1 MPDRRREDQGE
12 SAYLSMTFSF
22 RFLDDVA
29 LADLAFEAEG
39 DSVQALFAGATQAL
53 LTTLADP
60 ATVGSSWERRIERQD
75 ADLPQLLFDWLSDI
89 VYWKDAAGVVF
100 REAPLAISNEADQWV
115 LNARLIGAPVG
126 QAGQELRND
135 VKGVTKHLY
144 ELHQVNCGWKA
155 RVVLD
160 V

>member
-1 MPDRRREDQGE
+1 MP
-12 SAYLSMTFSF
+12 ASF

-39 DSVQALFAGATQAL
+39 ESAEALFRAATEAL
-53 LTTLADP
+53 MHAMADP
-60 ATVGSSWERRIERQD
+60 RTVGASWVRRFERQD
-75 ADLPQLLFDWLSDI
+75 ADLAALLFDWLSDL

-100 REAPLAISNEADQWV
+100 SRTDLTLTRGQDCWV
-115 LNARLIGAPVG
+115 LAAMLFGEPVDHTK
-126 QAGQELRND
+126 QQLRDD
-135 VKGVTKHLY
+135 VKGVTKHMY
-144 ELHQVNCGWKA
+144 QVTEREGRWYA

>member
-12 SAYLSMTFSF
+12 SACLSMTFSF

-29 LADLAFEAEG
+29 IADLAFDAEG

-75 ADLPQLLFDWLSDI
+75 TDLPQLLFDWLSDI

-100 REAPLAISNEADQWV
+100 HDAPLTVAREEEQWV
-115 LNARLIGAPVG
+115 LKVRLIGDPVDRET
-126 QAGQELRND
+126 QELRND

-144 ELHQVNCGWKA
+144 ELRQVNDRWTA

>member
-1 MPDRRREDQGE
+1 
-12 SAYLSMTFSF
+12 MTFSF

-29 LADLAFEAEG
+29 LADVAFDAEG
-39 DSVQALFAGATQAL
+39 DSVQAIFGAATQAL
-53 LTTLADP
+53 LTALANP
-60 ATVGSSWERRIERQD
+60 ATVGSSWEQRIERR
-75 ADLPQLLFDWLSDI
+75 ATDLPQLLFDWLSDI

-100 REAPLAISNEADQWV
+100 HDAPLTMVRKGEQWV
-115 LNARLIGAPVG
+115 LTARLIGSPVDRER
-126 QAGQELRND
+126 QELHND

-144 ELHQVNCGWKA
+144 ALRQTDGLWQV